1 MMIIDVLNIVAPVAL
16 AVFLIGVGVRMG
28 RFALAL
34 VTRRRFRGVTPTFER
49 APRRLGFFEALHAV
63 QIGPYR
69 HFYRRANPT
78 WGRGY
83 LFYHVAIITEV
94 IGYTLSAI
102 IVFAHILLGRPV
114 PDVAHHL
121 EGSFNYTPANLLAI
135 IFGNG
140 EPLQAHFLFGDF
152 APYFVGITWIAVGFA
167 VVGNLHLMITL
178 LRKRSGA
185 VVADIDP
192 PAHGLRTP
200 GRLPWDRL
208 LVRTIIFCIIWTEL
222 FARLHLFPG
231 VVYVHA
237 LLGMT
242 LFTLLPFTYLF
253 HMVYNF
259 LAVYYAVQ
267 RRMARTIA

>member
-1 MMIIDVLNIVAPVAL
+1 M
-16 AVFLIGVGVRMG
+16 
-28 RFALAL
+28 
-34 VTRRRFRGVTPTFER
+34 T
-49 APRRLGFFEALHAV
+49 
-63 QIGPYR
+63 
-69 HFYRRANPT
+69 
-78 WGRGY
+78 
-83 LFYHVAIITEV
+83 
-94 IGYTLSAI
+94 GYTLSAI
-102 IVFAHILLGRPV
+102 IVFAHILFGRPV

-121 EGSFNYTPANLLAI
+121 EESFNYTPANLLAI

-140 EPLQAHFLFGDF
+140 EPLQARFLFGDL
-152 APYFVGITWIAVGFA
+152 APYFLGITWIAVGFA

-178 LRKRSGA
+178 LRKWSGA

-192 PAHGLRTP
+192 PARGLRTP
-200 GRLPWDRL
+200 GRLPWDRF

-237 LLGMT
+237 LLGMI

-267 RRMARTIA
+267 RRMARTVA

>member
-49 APRRLGFFEALHAV
+49 APRRLGFFKALHAV
-63 QIGPYR
+63 LLGPYR
-69 HFYRRANPT
+69 HFYRRSNPT

-83 LFYHVAIITEV
+83 LYYHVAITTEV
-94 IGYTLSAI
+94 IGYTISAF
-102 IVFAHILLGRPV
+102 IVFAHILFGRSV
-114 PDVAHHL
+114 PDVALHV
-121 EGSFNYTPANLLAI
+121 EESFNYTPANILAL

-140 EPLQAHFLFGDF
+140 ESLQSHFLFGDF

-167 VVGNLHLMITL
+167 VIGNVHLMITL

-185 VVADIDP
+185 VVADIDH
-192 PAHGLRTP
+192 ASRGIRTP